1 MEQGGS
7 SQRISR
13 SLRSHDIEADC
24 EQAHEVVDHKV
35 VERGHL
41 LQAGDGV
48 GPCGA
53 MWAPMCGT
61 AGSTHVGAAG
71 GGAMW
76 GHVGTHVGDPRAAPM
91 WG

>member
-13 SLRSHDIEADC
+13 SLRSHDIEADG

-41 LQAGDGV
+41 LRAGD
-48 GPCGA
+48 
-53 MWAPMCGT
+53 
-61 AGSTHVGAAG
+61 AG